1 MTIWL
6 LVQFSWCFYYLYRY
20 ASIPNDCDSLKK
32 SFVLLFIVMIA
43 LLPKSNFLQLTIYNN
58 ALVNDAYGM
67 DSSML
72 IIITLSSTFY
82 NALNRK
88 Y

>member
-1 MTIWL
+1 MIVTH
-6 LVQFSWCFYYLYRY
+6 
-20 ASIPNDCDSLKK
+20 SLKK

-67 DSSML
+67 DTNML